1 MKGDSS
7 GGPVGNGDNGGPWL
21 KTLMGQNVRVMT
33 PGSATEGRVTV
44 IEAIE
49 PPHSPPPVF
58 TRHAF
63 IEMFLVVRGAL
74 TFQFLHES
82 AFVLEAGQ
90 MVTVPSFRP
99 HSFWN
104 DGDEPARIMLICTP
118 AGLDR
123 FFQASDRLLRRMPA
137 DTSESDALKSEMA
150 RLRVAYGLEHV
161 APAPG

>member
-1 MKGDSS
+1 ME
-7 GGPVGNGDNGGPWL
+7 GGGSGGPWL
-21 KTLMGQNVRVMT
+21 KTLMGQNVRVKT
-33 PGSATEGRVTV
+33 PGSATEDRVTV
-44 IEAIE
+44 IEAVE

-90 MVTVPSFRP
+90 MVTVPSYRP

-104 DGDEPARIMLICTP
+104 EGDDPAYIMLICSP

-123 FFQASDRLLRRMPA
+123 FFEASDRLLRRMPPDTA
-137 DTSESDALKSEMA
+137 DTDALKVEMA
-150 RLRVAYGLEHV
+150 RLRKEFGLEHV
-161 APAPG
+161 APAPR

>member
-1 MKGDSS
+1 MDGD
-7 GGPVGNGDNGGPWL
+7 GNAGPWL
-21 KTLMGQNVRVMT
+21 NTLMGQNVRVRT
-33 PGSATEGRVTV
+33 PGAATEGRVTV
-44 IEAIE
+44 IECVE

-82 AFVLEAGQ
+82 AFVLETGQ
-90 MVTVPSFRP
+90 MVTVPGWKP

-104 DGDEPARIMLICTP
+104 EGDEPARIMLICTP

-123 FFQASDRLLRRMPA
+123 FFEASDRLLLRMPSE
-137 DTSESDALKSEMA
+137 TSDPEELKAEMA
-150 RLRVAYGLEHV
+150 RLRDEFGLEHV